1 MEGDGGAA
9 SEAPVTT
16 DSEQQEN
23 VTQVGATIPTITS
36 TVSGLPISPAYAGY
50 GFSTNVFASRKGHFS
65 RGYAGAKPRMP
76 KVSYESNY
84 VPSRRGSQAVVHAE
98 RELIGD
104 GERHV
109 DPMDNFKPQ
118 KFKEGSTRTDDKPEQ
133 VDKEY
138 RGAGKRAYKAENTGN
153 SEGSGRRQARYTN

>member
-36 TVSGLPISPAYAGY
+36 TISGLPISPAYAGY
-50 GFSTNVFASRKGHFS
+50 GFSTNVFSSRRGHFN
-65 RGYAGAKPRMP
+65 RGYANAKPRLP

-138 RGAGKRAYKAENTGN
+138 RNTGRKAYKEENKGN
-153 SEGSGRRQARYTN
+153 SEGSARRQTRYAS